1 MSGKADTSG
10 PGDTSR
16 FRVLA
21 TVAGTAMVVT
31 VEFALLTAVYDR
43 AEPIIR
49 DQVTV
54 ATLSATLD
62 SAAGRPDLSIAA
74 RRGNAVLAGLSG
86 SRVPSAHLNEARR
99 LAASAVTDPADAAQL
114 RSAVHQLATDLDE
127 RQRTVATEARLSY
140 AALLVVASLGWMVWF
155 RRLVGRH
162 RELQRQVTAQQA
174 RSDGEQRLAAL
185 VRNATDVVAVCDA
198 DATISF
204 ATPSSQAL
212 LGVADRALIGTSFT
226 ELVHPGDLDVFLQR
240 LASPGLGVDEHIQ
253 LRILHADGRILFM
266 EGTLSNLLGDPA
278 VDGLVLTLRDITA
291 RRELEERLSFQA
303 FHDGLTGMANRQ
315 LFSDR
320 LQHALIRR
328 SGPASPLVVLFCDLD
343 DFKSINDGVGHG
355 VGDQVLIEVGTR
367 LRSVVRAGDTA
378 ARLGGD
384 EFAILMD
391 SATIESAHEVA
402 QRVQAALAPPIL
414 VGDRSV
420 TVRASIGL
428 AQAVPGEMNAEEAL
442 RNADVVMYL
451 AKDRGQSGI
460 AVYESRMH
468 TEALERL
475 ALRADMQ
482 RALTRAELVLHYQPT
497 IDLRTGAVQGFEA
510 LVRWQHPARGLMSPA
525 MFIPMAE
532 ETGLILP
539 LGAWVLHAACEAAA
553 DMQRPGSTPAI
564 SVNVSAQQL
573 SQAGFVDGVL
583 AALADTGL
591 PSDRLTLEITE
602 TVILRDLDTVAP
614 RLAALRKVGVKVAID
629 DFGTGYSSLAY
640 LSSLPVDV
648 LKVDKSFIDNVTGDT
663 QAASLAEAIIALSH
677 KMHFTTVAEGV
688 ERPEQ
693 AAWLRKARCTYGQGY
708 LWSRPVDLA
717 AARAMLDLAVAY
729 PKPTGT
735 VRADRRAFRGAVP
748 DEGMQRHG

>member
-1 MSGKADTSG
+1 MSGKADKSG
-10 PGDTSR
+10 PGGTSR
-16 FRVLA
+16 TRALA
-21 TVAGTAMVVT
+21 TVAATALVVT
-31 VEFALLTAVYDR
+31 AEFALLTAVYDR
-43 AEPIIR
+43 AEPIRR
-49 DQVTV
+49 DQVAV
-54 ATLSATLD
+54 ASLSGTLESATGRELTAAARGADAVLTGLSSSGVPRADLSA
-62 SAAGRPDLSIAA
+62 
-74 RRGNAVLAGLSG
+74 
-86 SRVPSAHLNEARR
+86 ARR
-99 LAASAVTDPADAAQL
+99 LAADTAADPAGVEQL
-114 RSAVHQLATDLDE
+114 RSAVRRLAVDLDH
-127 RQRTVATEARLSY
+127 RQRTVNAEARLSY
-140 AALLVVASLGWMVWF
+140 AGLLVLASLGWMAWF
-155 RRLVGRH
+155 RRLVSRH
-162 RELQRQVTAQQA
+162 RALQREVTAQQA

-185 VRNATDVVAVCDA
+185 VRNATDVVAVCEA

-204 ATPSSQAL
+204 ATPPSLVL
-212 LGVADRALIGTSFT
+212 LGIADDQLVGTRLT

-240 LASPGLGVDEHIQ
+240 LASPGLGVDEHIL
-253 LRILHADGRILFM
+253 LRMIHADGRILSM

-278 VDGLVLTLRDITA
+278 VGGLVLTLRDITA
-291 RRELEERLSFQA
+291 RRELEERLTFQA

-315 LFSDR
+315 LFTDR

-343 DFKSINDGVGHG
+343 DFKSVNDGAGHG
-355 VGDQVLIEVGTR
+355 VGDRVLAEVGAR
-367 LRSVVRAGDTA
+367 LKGVVRAGDTA

-402 QRVQAALAPPIL
+402 QRVQAALAPPIV
-414 VGDRSV
+414 VGDRSM

-428 AQAVPGEMNAEEAL
+428 AQAVPGEMDAEEAL
-442 RNADVVMYL
+442 RNADVAMYL

-460 AVYESRMH
+460 VVYESRVH

-475 ALRADMQ
+475 ALRADLQ
-482 RALTRAELVLHYQPT
+482 RALTRSELMLHYQPI
-497 IDLRTGAVQGFEA
+497 IDLRTVAVKGFEA
-510 LVRWQHPARGLMSPA
+510 LVRWQHPTRGLMSPA
-525 MFIPMAE
+525 LFIPMAE

-539 LGAWVLHAACEAAA
+539 LGAWVLRAACEAAA
-553 DMQRPGSTPAI
+553 DMQRPGCTPTM

-573 SQAGFVDGVL
+573 SQPGFVDSVL
-583 AALADTGL
+583 AALTDTGL

-614 RLAALRKVGVKVAID
+614 RLAALREVGVKVAID

-648 LKVDKSFIDNVTGDT
+648 LKVDKSFIDKVTTDK

-688 ERPEQ
+688 EQPEQ

-717 AARAMLDLAVAY
+717 AARAMLGSEVGF
-729 PKPTGT
+729 GT
-735 VRADRRAFRGAVP
+735 PARLPRADRRAFRGAP
-748 DEGMQRHG
+748 TDEGMRKLG